1 MPSTVSMTSGSEDY
15 SIPACLF
22 KREEVNQWYF
32 AREAINYNL
41 AEKGMLVDNLWER
54 ALVGEP
60 VQVVDEEFDPVALLT
75 LFIKRSFSL
84 IKNFKPEKLSAIMF
98 TVPELTKRAIEV
110 LEKVSESLGFK
121 DIRVS
126 FEGREESIFYYVIHQ
141 PHELW
146 LQDVLVYDFSDRYLK
161 GYKLHVNRNAVPCV
175 AFVDTQETGLSIDEQ
190 DKDSEFADIVRNATG
205 DNVVSMAYLI
215 GRGFEEKWADESLR
229 ELCRGRRV
237 FRGNNL
243 YSKGACYAMKA
254 RMLELDINS
263 SLIFLG
269 KDKLK
274 VNVGMQVARAG
285 EETYLAILDGGRN
298 WFDSVKEF
306 DIILQSGNSFELV
319 VTPLDGKNVRNIEI
333 VLDGLAAREPKT
345 GRLHMKFY
353 MESEDTLRICATDM
367 GFGEFSPTTYQLFT
381 KQINL

>member
-1 MPSTVSMTSGSEDY
+1 
-15 SIPACLF
+15 
-22 KREEVNQWYF
+22 
-32 AREAINYNL
+32 
-41 AEKGMLVDNLWER
+41 
-54 ALVGEP
+54 
-60 VQVVDEEFDPVALLT
+60 
-75 LFIKRSFSL
+75 
-84 IKNFKPEKLSAIMF
+84 
-98 TVPELTKRAIEV
+98 
-110 LEKVSESLGFK
+110 
-121 DIRVS
+121 
-126 FEGREESIFYYVIHQ
+126 
-141 PHELW
+141 
-146 LQDVLVYDFSDRYLK
+146 
-161 GYKLHVNRNAVPCV
+161 
-175 AFVDTQETGLSIDEQ
+175 
-190 DKDSEFADIVRNATG
+190 
-205 DNVVSMAYLI
+205 
-215 GRGFEEKWADESLR
+215 
-229 ELCRGRRV
+229 
-237 FRGNNL
+237 
-243 YSKGACYAMKA
+243 MKA

-381 KQINL
+381 KQIKL

>member
-1 MPSTVSMTSGSEDY
+1 MFGIGEKIIVGYDISNEYAQISCMMPEDDMPSTVSMTSGSEDY

-175 AFVDTQETGLSIDEQ
+175 AFVDGPRRKTRSSSAAPCARRCARRTARTRS
-190 DKDSEFADIVRNATG
+190 STVRTAGTT
-205 DNVVSMAYLI
+205 
-215 GRGFEEKWADESLR
+215 
-229 ELCRGRRV
+229 
-237 FRGNNL
+237 
-243 YSKGACYAMKA
+243 A
-254 RMLELDINS
+254 RSSPRLTNS
-263 SLIFLG
+263 S
-269 KDKLK
+269 
-274 VNVGMQVARAG
+274 AR
-285 EETYLAILDGGRN
+285 
-298 WFDSVKEF
+298 
-306 DIILQSGNSFELV
+306 
-319 VTPLDGKNVRNIEI
+319 
-333 VLDGLAAREPKT
+333 
-345 GRLHMKFY
+345 
-353 MESEDTLRICATDM
+353 
-367 GFGEFSPTTYQLFT
+367 
-381 KQINL
+381 